1 MKEVYYCLFNQDG
14 MPIPK
19 SVRYLRRDSI
29 QSMENDFTDWKTL
42 KSWGITCQKITINKL
57 TAND

>member
-1 MKEVYYCLFNQDG
+1 MSISQK
-14 MPIPK
+14 PK

-42 KSWGITCQKITINKL
+42 KSWGITCPKITINKVK
-57 TAND
+57 AND